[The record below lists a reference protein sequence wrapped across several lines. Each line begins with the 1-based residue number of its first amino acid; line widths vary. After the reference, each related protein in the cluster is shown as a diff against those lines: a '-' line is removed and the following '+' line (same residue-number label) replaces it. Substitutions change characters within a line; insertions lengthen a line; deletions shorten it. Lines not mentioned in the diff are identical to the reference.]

1 MRGTHDRSSPDRDPC
16 VRRNAVAGLASS
28 ARPAAAAPA
37 IHTPSRLPDMIARP
51 DAGAAQSGP
60 RGGVALG
67 WPARLPGPAWQPP
80 AHPTPARRVRQRDRR
95 LAVHRRDL
103 RRDLP
108 RIGERR
114 PRRRVRRGPLA
125 AVRAAVRAGRDR
137 RGSVRPPH
145 RAARLR
151 PLPRR
156 AHGRHGRRRCDGR
169 IDLDPRRP
177 RDPRRLRLGVLLPG
191 DGRLP
196 AGPGKGRAAARA
208 REQRLGEPPERELHP
223 RSGDRRARPRLRH
236 RDDRVHRERPDLRV
250 HRRRS
255 CGPSRRRRARDRA
268 EAAAPPEGSPPADAT
283 SARRRRPAAPL
294 RRRRPRCASDP
305 SAGSS
310 SSS

>member
-1 MRGTHDRSSPDRDPC
+1 
-16 VRRNAVAGLASS
+16 
-28 ARPAAAAPA
+28 
-37 IHTPSRLPDMIARP
+37 MIARP

-67 WPARLPGPAWQPP
+67 WPARLQGPAWQPP
-80 AHPTPARRVRQRDRR
+80 ARPTPARRVRQRDRR

-103 RRDLP
+103 RRDLQ

-114 PRRRVRRGPLA
+114 PRRRVRCGPLA

-145 RAARLR
+145 RAARLG

-177 RDPRRLRLGVLLPG
+177 RNPRRLRLGVLLPG
-191 DGRLP
+191 DGCLP

-223 RSGDRRARPRLRH
+223 WSGDRRAGPRLRY
-236 RDDRVHRERPDLRV
+236 RDDRVHRERLDVRV
-250 HRRRS
+250 HRRRPVVPRQAP
-255 CGPSRRRRARDRA
+255 GPEIEPRRPCLRRDRHPPMPRA
-268 EAAAPPEGSPPADAT
+268 PAVERQHPCAAG
-283 SARRRRPAAPL
+283 
-294 RRRRPRCASDP
+294 RPRCAFDP